1 MPRALAR
8 VRRWGSSLGIVVP
21 DELAK
26 KLRLKPGD
34 EVVLDIGVVETER
47 AFGSMS
53 DWRVDPQRLKDEL
66 REAW

>member
-1 MPRALAR
+1 
-8 VRRWGSSLGIVVP
+8 LGIVVP

-34 EVVLDIGVVETER
+34 DLVLDIAVVETER

-66 REAW
+66 REA

>member
-8 VRRWGSSLGIVVP
+8 VRRWGRSLVIVVP

-34 EVVLDIGVVETER
+34 EVVLDVGPVETER
-47 AFGSMS
+47 TFGSMS